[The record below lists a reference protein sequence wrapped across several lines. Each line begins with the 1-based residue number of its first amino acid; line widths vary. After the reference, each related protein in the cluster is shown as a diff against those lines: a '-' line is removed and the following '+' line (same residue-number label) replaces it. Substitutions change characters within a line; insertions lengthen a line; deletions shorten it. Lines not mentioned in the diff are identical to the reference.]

1 MRRRT
6 LTMAFHA
13 SGVAR
18 RLWAL
23 VVWGLA
29 VLIWCRRLRISGL
42 DNLPNEPVVVIANHS
57 SHADTVLLQ
66 YALAI
71 RHPLPVLVAGAED
84 YWFRN
89 RALGAAAK
97 VLGVFAFP
105 RHGEVGVRRA
115 RKALRR
121 RSTVI
126 IYPQGSRTGG
136 QFRTGIGRIALGNS
150 VSVIPVRIA
159 GSDGI
164 LPRGR
169 IWPHRGDVDITFG
182 SPTRVEPHET
192 PSDFALRM
200 EAVVLDHR
208 ELAA

>member
-1 MRRRT
+1 MLT
-6 LTMAFHA
+6 LVFQA
-13 SGVAR
+13 SGAAR

-29 VLIWCRRLRISGL
+29 IRIWCRRLRISGL
-42 DNLPNEPVVVIANHS
+42 RNLPNEPVVVVANHS

-71 RHPLPVLVAGAED
+71 RHRLPVLVAGAED

-89 RALGAAAK
+89 RVLSAAAK
-97 VLGVFAFP
+97 LLGVFAFP
-105 RHGEVGVRRA
+105 RRGEVGVRRA
-115 RKALRR
+115 RKAIRR

-126 IYPQGSRTGG
+126 MYPQGSRNGG
-136 QFRTGIGRIALGNS
+136 QFRAGIGRIAVGNS
-150 VSVIPVRIA
+150 VCVVPVYIS
-159 GSDGI
+159 GSDVI

-169 IWPHRGDVDITFG
+169 RWPHRGDVIITFG
-182 SPTRVEPHET
+182 RATKIEPNET
-192 PSDFALRM
+192 PSEFAMRI
-200 EAVVLDHR
+200 EAAVLDHR